1 MVAKILRRIL
11 RYAESDQIKGVLLME
26 ELLNEYR
33 ERFDENFPI
42 MLFRGIP
49 EDEVMQI
56 IQKCLSDGKP
66 FEADL
71 DTEADY

>member
-1 MVAKILRRIL
+1 
-11 RYAESDQIKGVLLME
+11 ME

-49 EDEVMQI
+49 EDEVMQS

-66 FEADL
+66 FEPDL